1 MALLS
6 GGYQDKVGTL
16 LLDHLLADVTGFSVQ
31 QGDSSTE
38 ETPDQTVDLLGIYP
52 RAGGRI

>member
-16 LLDHLLADVTGFSVQ
+16 LLDHLLADVTGFSMQ

-38 ETPDQTVDLLGIYP
+38 QTPDQTVDLLGIYP